1 MGRPIEFS
9 LRATMPDRSNRPS
22 GSTSGAA
29 GRPAAPSPAGEALFE
44 LVFATARAFFRLRAA
59 GTRIGAITPWG
70 GGLIGM
76 MHSLKW
82 GGPQTV
88 PQIARARP
96 VSRQRIQKLADE
108 MAEQDLVEFI
118 DNPAH
123 KRSKLVRLTAKGEDA
138 YDELRAALLALCEE
152 LAGDMDA
159 GQIETARAV
168 LDDLARKLGTS

>member
-1 MGRPIEFS
+1 MTDMTD
-9 LRATMPDRSNRPS
+9 ATDKAPDASPPV
-22 GSTSGAA
+22 T
-29 GRPAAPSPAGEALFE
+29 PSPGGEAMFE

-59 GTRIGAITPWG
+59 GARIGAITPWG

-108 MAEQDLVEFI
+108 MAAEGLIEFV

-123 KRSKLVRLTAKGEDA
+123 KRSKLVRLTAKGEAA
-138 YDELRAALLALCEE
+138 YDELRAAMLALCEE
-152 LAGDMDA
+152 MAADMDA
-159 GQIETARAV
+159 GQIETARAI
-168 LDDLARKLGTS
+168 LDDVARKLGTS

>member
-1 MGRPIEFS
+1 M
-9 LRATMPDRSNRPS
+9 
-22 GSTSGAA
+22 
-29 GRPAAPSPAGEALFE
+29 FE

-59 GTRIGAITPWG
+59 GARIGAITPWG

-108 MAEQDLVEFI
+108 MAAEGLIEFV

-123 KRSKLVRLTAKGEDA
+123 KRSKLVRLTAKGEAA
-138 YDELRAALLALCEE
+138 YDELRAAMLALCEE
-152 LAGDMDA
+152 MAADMDD

-168 LDDLARKLGTS
+168 LDDVARKLGTS

>member
-1 MGRPIEFS
+1 M
-9 LRATMPDRSNRPS
+9 TD
-22 GSTSGAA
+22 TSDDKNGVP
-29 GRPAAPSPAGEALFE
+29 PAPTSPGGEALFE

-59 GTRIGAITPWG
+59 GTRMGAITPWG

-88 PQIARARP
+88 PEIARARP

-108 MAEQDLVEFI
+108 MAADGLVEFV

-123 KRSKLVRLTAKGEDA
+123 KRSKLLRLTRKGEA
-138 YDELRAALLALCEE
+138 RYDELRAALLALCEE
-152 LAGDMDA
+152 LAADMDA
-159 GQIETARAV
+159 GQIETARSV
-168 LDDLARKLGTS
+168 LDEMAKKLGTR

>member
-1 MGRPIEFS
+1 MTDVSDNAP
-9 LRATMPDRSNRPS
+9 
-22 GSTSGAA
+22 GASP
-29 GRPAAPSPAGEALFE
+29 PADHSPGGEAMFE

-59 GTRIGAITPWG
+59 GARIGAITPWG

-108 MAEQDLVEFI
+108 MAAEGLIEFV

-123 KRSKLVRLTAKGEDA
+123 KRSKLVRLTAKGEAA
-138 YDELRAALLALCEE
+138 YDELRAAMLALCEE
-152 LAGDMDA
+152 MAADMDA

-168 LDDLARKLGTS
+168 LDDVARKLGTS